1 MEDTK
6 GFIKKIPTKKQL
18 WPVRS
23 LIFILIKYENI
34 EDRLIMIINYMKF
47 ISMWLKNNFTLKFE
61 NSGESS
67 NIWLITTYK
76 LTNNGSNN
84 KKKAPSMI
92 TT

>member
-67 NIWLITTYK
+67 NIWLITTYRLK
-76 LTNNGSNN
+76 KIGSCS
-84 KKKAPSMI
+84 KKRAPLMI
-92 TT
+92 NT